1 MIGYSPR
8 TRYLNL
14 VASLSK
20 MKKLDTGNLG
30 YRQNQRE
37 LEIDMKSIVK
47 GKSSKLER
55 DSEEKSAWK
64 AK

>member
-1 MIGYSPR
+1 
-8 TRYLNL
+8 
-14 VASLSK
+14 

-64 AK
+64 AKWLKAT